1 MNRPAGAG
9 SPSLLSSWI
18 RTLRR
23 TVSVHR
29 RGVAALLAFVA
40 VYGALRAVAAPETP
54 GTPVVTVLADVPGG
68 SALTR
73 DQVTVR
79 SVPAELVPRAAVVSL
94 EAAVGR
100 TPAGPLT
107 GGSILT
113 EAALVGPGLSGSA
126 PGRVVVPARLAD
138 AGIAGVIRVG
148 DAIDVMATDPGSGE
162 VARVASRARVA
173 AIPAPDGG
181 SALVGTGPQDEVL
194 VLLDVSRTESLDL
207 TRAAATSRL
216 SIVLPNA

>member
-9 SPSLLSSWI
+9 SPSQLSSWI

-23 TVSVHR
+23 AVSVHR

-40 VYGALRAVAAPETP
+40 VYGALRAVAAPDTP
-54 GTPVVTVLADVPGG
+54 GTPVVTVVADIPGG
-68 SALTR
+68 GPLSR
-73 DQVTVR
+73 DQVAVR
-79 SVPAELVPRAAVVSL
+79 SVPAELVPRAAVVSV
-94 EAAVGR
+94 EDAVGR
-100 TPAGPLT
+100 TLAGPLT
-107 GGSILT
+107 GGTILT

-148 DAIDVMATDPGSGE
+148 NAIDVMATDPGSGE

-173 AIPAPDGG
+173 AIPAPVGG
-181 SALVGTGPQDEVL
+181 GALGGTGPQDEVL
-194 VLLDVSRTESLDL
+194 VLLEVSRTESLEL

-216 SIVLPNA
+216 SIVLPDA